1 MHTSNII
8 WTEQTTVGN
17 RCVYP
22 YMHIITVG
30 EMVIDLKESGDNYT
44 REGWREEREVK
55 TVVII
60 L

>member
-1 MHTSNII
+1 MCI
-8 WTEQTTVGN
+8 
-17 RCVYP
+17 P
-22 YMHIITVG
+22 YMLVITVG

-44 REGWREEREVK
+44 RGGWREEREVK